1 MSARYLWPG
10 PSSCALKS
18 RPGAHV
24 GPLTNRGHGHTRCR
38 SGCDRP
44 RPRCEAGAGGCRRA
58 RLWGRIRE
66 SRPLRGQRR
75 ELLSVSGLSVGSC
88 RLRYSPLTDSSP
100 PSSAQGCAGSSW
112 LVPAGASSARTLCRD
127 RGGWSGGAAQ
137 RCTPLHSR
145 LARRSPAG
153 SPARVGSA
161 GPLPAGTVRCFIV
174 RPADERE

>member
-1 MSARYLWPG
+1 MWTWAHPLPVGLRQAETEVRG
-10 PSSCALKS
+10 GSS
-18 RPGAHV
+18 
-24 GPLTNRGHGHTRCR
+24 
-38 SGCDRP
+38 
-44 RPRCEAGAGGCRRA
+44 RRA

-75 ELLSVSGLSVGSC
+75 NCSAFPPVVGSC

-100 PSSAQGCAGSSW
+100 PSSAQRCAGSSW

-145 LARRSPAG
+145 LARRYPRRQSGPG
-153 SPARVGSA
+153 SGRRSVARWH
-161 GPLPAGTVRCFIV
+161 GPLFYCPTGRRAGMRSCPSDCQHLTTASAASLWPA
-174 RPADERE
+174 